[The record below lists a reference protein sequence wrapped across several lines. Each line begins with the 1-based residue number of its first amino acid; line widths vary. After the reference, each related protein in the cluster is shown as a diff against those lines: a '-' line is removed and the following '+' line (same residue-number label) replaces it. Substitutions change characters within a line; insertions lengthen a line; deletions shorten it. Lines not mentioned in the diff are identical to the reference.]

1 MCNLSIISNCIVFDL
16 AEKSWRSF
24 RSRCLPS
31 WPRRRTTTKVT
42 ECNREAPI
50 RTRGPSS
57 CRGRFYP
64 GEGNVSLASQVT
76 QGCGLTYLLCLS
88 LLPGS
93 HKIGMGQRFKIS
105 PDIFYDIFPSQ
116 TEPMSPVQSW
126 TEERGHAHAQ
136 DDGRGKERGG
146 PHEAPATLQKY
157 PSLLMDGIEEST
169 RQGGRPGQSVRMI
182 TANKSYSPCQSL
194 LIGS

>member
-1 MCNLSIISNCIVFDL
+1 
-16 AEKSWRSF
+16 
-24 RSRCLPS
+24 
-31 WPRRRTTTKVT
+31 
-42 ECNREAPI
+42 
-50 RTRGPSS
+50 
-57 CRGRFYP
+57 
-64 GEGNVSLASQVT
+64 
-76 QGCGLTYLLCLS
+76 
-88 LLPGS
+88 
-93 HKIGMGQRFKIS
+93 MGQRFKIS